1 MPTTAYTEEEQE
13 RKIWVADLYRDLQ
26 AMKSAPRNAALKR
39 YFGPKSELN
48 HEWKVS
54 LVSRAFREREALNWG
69 LENLEGVLL
78 TRIIGWMSDKITPNM
93 VTSHLV
99 KNKNFNTEVLEWTL
113 GIETDKSSN
122 GVKKNRDI
130 LFVNKNAR
138 EETIT
143 SADYKLFT
151 DELLLLLFEQA
162 EKGLTTESVVANK
175 AKELYGIPQEMP
187 VSWVRKTLGIE

>member
-1 MPTTAYTEEEQE
+1 LSTTAYTKEEQE
-13 RKIWVADLYRDLQ
+13 RKVWAANLYRDLQ
-26 AMKSAPRNAALKR
+26 AMKYAPRNAALKR
-39 YFGPKSELN
+39 YFGAKSELSY
-48 HEWKVS
+48 EWKVS

-78 TRIIGWMSDKITPNM
+78 TRIIGWMSDKITPKM
-93 VTSHLV
+93 VTSHLI
-99 KNKNFNTEVLEWTL
+99 KNKNFNAEVLEWTL
-113 GIETDKSSN
+113 GIETDESSN
-122 GVKKNRDI
+122 GVKKSRDI

-175 AKELYGIPQEMP
+175 AKEFYGIPQEMP